1 MSSGTVMSNG
11 SGTPFVN
18 VDVRVDNTGQVETD
32 LNFCLNKNFTLKPA
46 SEVTVK
52 YGVFSNSSNQSNI
65 DEFDNLQTLITAG
78 SDNIYNVNNNVGGIL
93 IDGINYS
100 FWSGSQHTGLVDNE
114 YYISSDFY
122 DYFNKCIYLIVP
134 IEDTNTETNTVIG
147 YCFSKYKTLY
157 SIGVEFILEDQNE
170 ALGETTARSLLPVTA
185 TYDVLLQNTIGC
197 GIEIENVLFKNVYP
211 PIMHDVNGL
220 DGK

>member
-147 YCFSKYKTLY
+147 YCFSKYKTLN
-157 SIGVEFILEDQNE
+157 SIDVEFTL
-170 ALGETTARSLLPVTA
+170 RS
-185 TYDVLLQNTIGC
+185 
-197 GIEIENVLFKNVYP
+197 K
-211 PIMHDVNGL
+211 
-220 DGK
+220 